1 METPDSDN
9 PTNRPASDPADG
21 QSSMHWS
28 KERLHADV
36 ARAVGGTLNLVRELS
51 RISHELD
58 PEMPTEWMIKR
69 TQFFAYELQSELP
82 EGLSERDRL
91 SHLNKFFFELK
102 RFKCLADTTS
112 LQRPSDAFRVSRVLA
127 ARTGAPLVLSLLYAF
142 LAEKIGVQLEFVDF
156 NPAWFL
162 RWTENGRSR
171 YIDVARSGSILS
183 SEELIEV
190 LHSRYK
196 MFPEV
201 NEDSLFEPLTF
212 ERFLIAYLSDLK
224 LTVAGVHGTHLTEP
238 EKLLFLQN
246 ALMAYQPS
254 NIQLFAERA
263 VLHRKLGHYK
273 NALTDLKRYFT
284 FNERE
289 KSLPELVKLHDDLV
303 KMLER
308 PKPGLDHTDH

>member
-1 METPDSDN
+1 METPDGGPDSGQHSN
-9 PTNRPASDPADG
+9 PH
-21 QSSMHWS
+21 SSMHWS
-28 KERLHADV
+28 QERLHADV
-36 ARAVGGTLNLVRELS
+36 ARAVGGSLNLIREIS

-58 PEMPTEWMIKR
+58 PEMPTEWMVKR

-82 EGLSERDRL
+82 HGLSEREKLD
-91 SHLNKFFFELK
+91 HLNRFFFELK

-127 ARTGAPLVLSLLYAF
+127 ARKGAPLVLSLIYAF

-162 RWTENGRSR
+162 RWSENGRSR
-171 YIDVARSGSILS
+171 YIDVARAGATLS

-190 LHSRYK
+190 LHSRYR
-196 MFPEV
+196 MFPDV
-201 NEDSLFEPLTF
+201 NEDTLFEPLSF
-212 ERFLIAYLSDLK
+212 ERLLVAYLNDLK
-224 LTVAGVHGTHLTEP
+224 LTVAGVKGAHLSEP

-263 VLHRKLGHYK
+263 VIHRRLGHYK
-273 NALTDLKRYFT
+273 NALSDLKRYFT
-284 FNERE
+284 FNARE
-289 KSLPELVKLHDDLV
+289 KAMPELIQLHDDLV
-303 KMLER
+303 KILER
-308 PKPGLDHTDH
+308 TKLGLDDLDH